1 VGDVRL
7 ELNGHGG
14 AWRSRSESER
24 NEYAT
29 ASTTPLRS
37 FGDTS
42 RTHEKSLNLTLKASS
57 LAGGGTAEQPTP
69 EHSLV
74 TGGEVEAVS
83 REETRISVPDLADFG
98 DNLKASTLRVAA
110 YAQDEWQLNPNW
122 GVHAG
127 LRWEGITTHGDTGQ
141 NDRPKNTSSVWTPLL
156 HAVWKPDPKSRD
168 QVRMSLT
175 RSYRSPQLGA
185 LIARPTINREFPVSP
200 VDQVNRETYPDSA
213 GNPNLKPELATGV
226 DVALERYIDGGGVLS
241 ANVFHRN
248 ISNLI
253 RGSVALEDVAWSH
266 YPRWVRRQ
274 RNIGDASTSG
284 IELEAKFR
292 LDQIFADAP
301 GVEMRSNLAL
311 YRSRVK
317 SVPGPD
323 NRLDQQAKAT
333 GNLGADYRLRGLPL
347 TLGGNVNWVPGTTTR
362 LDVDQTSTTS
372 TKRVW
377 DLFTLWTVNPALG
390 VRLMASNLDPRD
402 YITTGVNGS
411 TNVVTGKT
419 ERTTSESLNVTY
431 VNWQLRL
438 EMKL

>member
-1 VGDVRL
+1 
-7 ELNGHGG
+7 
-14 AWRSRSESER
+14 
-24 NEYAT
+24 
-29 ASTTPLRS
+29 
-37 FGDTS
+37 
-42 RTHEKSLNLTLKASS
+42 
-57 LAGGGTAEQPTP
+57 
-69 EHSLV
+69 V
-74 TGGEVEAVS
+74 TGGEIEAVA
-83 REETRISVPDLADFG
+83 RQETRVSVPDLADFG
-98 DNLKASTLRVAA
+98 DNLKASTLRLAA

-141 NDRPKNTSSVWTPLL
+141 SERPKNTSSVWTPLL

-168 QVRMSLT
+168 QVRVSLT
-175 RSYRSPQLGA
+175 RSYRSPPLGA
-185 LIARPTINREFPVSP
+185 LIARPSINREFPVSP
-200 VDQVNRETYPDSA
+200 VDQANRETYPDSA
-213 GNPNLKPELATGV
+213 GNPDLKPELATGI
-226 DVALERYIDGGGVLS
+226 DVALERYLEGGGVLS

-253 RGSVALEDVAWSH
+253 RGSVAQEDVSWSV

-292 LDQIFADAP
+292 LDQVITGAP
-301 GVEMRSNLAL
+301 GVELRSNLAL

-317 SVPGPD
+317 QVPGPD
-323 NRLDQQAKAT
+323 NRLDQQAKAS
-333 GNLGADYRLRGLPL
+333 GNIGADYRLRGLPL
-347 TLGGNVNWVPGTTTR
+347 TLGGNFNWVPATTTR
-362 LDVDQTSTTS
+362 LDVDQTSITS

-390 VRLMASNLDPRD
+390 VRLMASNLDPHD
-402 YITTGVNGS
+402 YISTSINGS

-419 ERTTSESLNVTY
+419 ERSTSESTNMNYT
-431 VNWQLRL
+431 NWQLRL